1 MEEQNQNQEQQQE
14 QAQQEQIEMVA
25 KSEYDTLVAELE
37 EVKSKLPREL
47 SDEEKQLQVK
57 QQELFNKEVHLTL
70 KENGLEQF
78 APVVRVTN
86 EDELRET
93 IKQLNKIVND
103 IKVSV
108 GYVPQDNAKD
118 NEYDVYAQKNDTKG
132 MIATKLSK
140 LFG

>member
-1 MEEQNQNQEQQQE
+1 MEEQNQNQEHHEQQHE
-14 QAQQEQIEMVA
+14 QQVETVA
-25 KSEYDTLVAELE
+25 KEEYDAIVAELE
-37 EVKSKLPREL
+37 DVKGKLPKEI
-47 SDEEKQLQVK
+47 SDEEKQLQQK

-118 NEYDVYAQKNDTKG
+118 NEYDVYAQKKRY
-132 MIATKLSK
+132 
-140 LFG
+140 

>member
-1 MEEQNQNQEQQQE
+1 MKEQKQKQEQQHE
-14 QAQQEQIEMVA
+14 QQVETVA
-25 KSEYDTLVAELE
+25 KSEYDSLVAELE
-37 EVKSKLPREL
+37 EVKSKLPKEL

-57 QQELFNKEVHLTL
+57 QQELFNKEVELTL

-78 APVVRVTN
+78 ATVVRVNN
-86 EDELRET
+86 EDELKET

>member
-1 MEEQNQNQEQQQE
+1 MEEQNKIQDQQQE

-25 KSEYDTLVAELE
+25 KSEYDTLVAKLE

-78 APVVRVTN
+78 APVVKVAN
-86 EDELRET
+86 EDELKET

-108 GYVPQDNAKD
+108 GYVPQDNKQVTAYEQAK
-118 NEYDVYAQKNDTKG
+118 QKNDTKG
-132 MIATKLSK
+132 MIKS
-140 LFG
+140 LFGFN